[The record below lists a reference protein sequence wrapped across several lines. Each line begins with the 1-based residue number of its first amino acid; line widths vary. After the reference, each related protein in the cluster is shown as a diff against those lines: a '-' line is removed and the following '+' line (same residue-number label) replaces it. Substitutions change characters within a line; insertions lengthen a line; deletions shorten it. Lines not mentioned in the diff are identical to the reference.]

1 MDGLTERQSD
11 VLRVMID
18 HVVEHHT
25 HAPVRHIGAALGL
38 RSTNCVLGHVRAL
51 ERRGFV
57 EQVDVGGYVT
67 RRVLRWPD
75 GAPFTLRPVR
85 TPTPPCCESC
95 GDQDGGCDDCN
106 GAA

>member
-25 HAPVRHIGAALGL
+25 HAPVRHIGAALNIG
-38 RSTNCVLGHVRAL
+38 STDCVMGHLRAL

-85 TPTPPCCESC
+85 TRTPPCCESC